1 MNPGLRMLQRVAR
14 LLRAGCRSFQ
24 LGRMAAKGALAAWV
38 AVALAGCHTDMWV
51 QPKLKPFQPDELF
64 TDGQSAREPV
74 PGTIARGKYV
84 ADKSFLTG
92 YDKSGKLVTE
102 LPATLTKDGKKL
114 STKKDLKEVLLWG
127 RERFEAM
134 CSHCHGLSGDG
145 QGMITQRGL
154 ILRRAPANYHTDRL
168 RQMPIGHFFEVQTNG
183 FGIMMSSAARV
194 NPDERWAIAA
204 YIRALQLSHN
214 VEKAKLSREDMGK
227 LNEEVVQ

>member
-1 MNPGLRMLQRVAR
+1 MKQRMFASRGLGAR
-14 LLRAGCRSFQ
+14 LLG
-24 LGRMAAKGALAAWV
+24 LALAG
-38 AVALAGCHTDMWV
+38 AVAAGCHTDMWV
-51 QPKLKPFQPDELF
+51 QPKTKPFQPNEFFPDNL
-64 TDGQSAREPV
+64 SAREPV
-74 PGTIARGKYV
+74 PGTVARGKYV

-92 YDKSGKLVTE
+92 FDKNGNMLTR

-114 STKKDLKEVLLWG
+114 DTKKDLKEVLLWG
-127 RERFEAM
+127 RERYEAM

-168 RQMPIGHFFEVQTNG
+168 RKMPIGHFYDVQTNG

-194 NPDERWAIAA
+194 TPDERWAIAA

-214 VEKAKLSREDMGK
+214 IEKSKLSPEDLNQ
-227 LNEEVVQ
+227 LNEEASL

>member
-1 MNPGLRMLQRVAR
+1 MRISSSRFR
-14 LLRAGCRSFQ
+14 RAGARGLILVF
-24 LGRMAAKGALAAWV
+24 AGALV
-38 AVALAGCHTDMWV
+38 AGCHTDMWV
-51 QPKLKPFQPDELF
+51 QPKLKPFQPNEFF

-74 PGTIARGKYV
+74 PGTVARGKYV

-92 YDKSGKLVTE
+92 YDKKGQLVTA
-102 LPATLTKDGKKL
+102 LPATLTKDGRKL
-114 STKKDLKEVLLWG
+114 DTRRDMKDVLLWG

-134 CSHCHGLSGDG
+134 CSHCHGVSGDG

-168 RQMPIGHFFEVQTNG
+168 RKMPIGHFYEVQTNG

-194 NPDERWAIAA
+194 TPDERWAIAA

-214 VEKAKLSREDMGK
+214 IDKSKLSNDDMNK
-227 LNEEVVQ
+227 LNEEAPL